1 MTASLTALEQSGESQ
16 LLSAPRLTL
25 LNNRPGSINDG
36 EVNYY
41 FEQFAIEET
50 ITSIDGDNRYKISG
64 RMVPTGKPSKI
75 TAGVSLEVVASIGGD
90 GQSILL
96 ALHPVVNQNVTYVS
110 LDGKTVDDDSPNDQM
125 QVFLPKWRTQELAT
139 RVVVGSG
146 QSIMMGGV
154 LEREQRTIV
163 ESVPILGNLPGIGA
177 LFRKRSTID
186 KPRYLLIF
194 VTATLLDETGSFVT
208 YEQPGDERPAPV
220 SLPKSLPKSLPTPG
234 PTAFPPPPAPAKPT
248 EGK

>member
-1 MTASLTALEQSGESQ
+1 

-36 EVNYY
+36 QVNYFY
-41 FEQFAIEET
+41 EEFTIEET
-50 ITSIDGDNRYKISG
+50 LTERQYTQ
-64 RMVPTGKPSKI
+64 RLVPKGTPSKI

-90 GQSILL
+90 GQSILI
-96 ALHPVVNQNVTYVS
+96 ALHPVVNQNVSYVS
-110 LDGKTVDDDSPNDQM
+110 LKGQTFDEASEGEQNKLEI
-125 QVFLPKWRTQELAT
+125 FLPQWRTQELAT

-146 QSIMMGGV
+146 QSVMMGGV

-163 ESVPILGNLPGIGA
+163 ESVPILGNLPGIGSI
-177 LFRKRSTID
+177 FRKRSTID

-194 VTATLLDETGSFVT
+194 VTATLLDENGSFVS
-208 YEQPGDERPAPV
+208 YEPPGGGHSTPV

-234 PTAFPPPPAPAKPT
+234 PTAFPPPPAPAKPA